1 MAKKKN
7 SLSEKTKKAKDKA
20 YGTKEVKIYKKTT
33 FKDYLEQNDRKVNR
47 RTRVLDNARRVISTR
62 DTGGIMGTTD
72 LAKIKKTD
80 VDAYNLLAKRAKT
93 KGLKG
98 KEAKAAIEKAF
109 KSTARTIKTERSRTA
124 TRGQGMVNR
133 QSKKRK
139 NTDLTR

>member
-20 YGTKEVKIYKKTT
+20 YGTEEVRIYKKTNV
-33 FKDYLEQNDRKVNR
+33 KDIVAAKASVNR
-47 RTRVLDNARRVISTR
+47 RAKILVNAGKVISTGY
-62 DTGGIMGTTD
+62 GGVLGTTK
-72 LAKIKKTD
+72 LAKSKKTD
-80 VDAYNLLAKRAKT
+80 VDAYNLLAKRAKA

-98 KEAKAAIEKAF
+98 KEAEAAIEKAF